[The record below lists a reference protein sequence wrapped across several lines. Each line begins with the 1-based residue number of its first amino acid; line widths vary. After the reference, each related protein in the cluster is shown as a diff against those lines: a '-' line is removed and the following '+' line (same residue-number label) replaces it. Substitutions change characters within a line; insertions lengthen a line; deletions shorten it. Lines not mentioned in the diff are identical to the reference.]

1 VGLEEREGGQV
12 LNTAVD
18 AAPAPAA
25 RINPV
30 AKLVAALVI
39 AVGLVLSVDWV
50 SALTAL
56 VLEVILVLVLRV
68 PLRSL
73 LTRGAVLALV
83 AGLTA
88 VTILLYGE
96 PGGVVHWHF
105 LLITVS
111 DGSITLALATFL
123 RVLAIALPSVFLFID
138 TDPTELADGL
148 GQVLRLPARFVLGA
162 LAAVRVIGLL
172 GQDWRYLGY
181 ARRARG
187 VGDQA
192 RIRRAAGQ
200 AFALLVIAVRRGS
213 TLATAMEARGFGAHP
228 SRTWARPSSF
238 GRRETALILASFA
251 IVTVAITTSVGF
263 GHWHFLG
270 SR

>member
-1 VGLEEREGGQV
+1 MLS
-12 LNTAVD
+12 TAVD
-18 AAPAPAA
+18 AAPARPT

-30 AKLVAALVI
+30 AKLAAALVI

-56 VLEVILVLVLRV
+56 VLEVILVLALRA

-73 LTRGAVLALV
+73 LTRGAVLVLV

-96 PGGVVHWHF
+96 PSGVVHWHF

-111 DGSITLALATFL
+111 DGSITLAIATFL
-123 RVLAIALPSVFLFID
+123 RVLAIAVPSVFLFID
-138 TDPTELADGL
+138 TEPTELADGL

-162 LAAVRVIGLL
+162 LAGVRLIGLL

-187 VGDQA
+187 VADQA

-200 AFALLVIAVRRGS
+200 AFALLVSAVRRGS
-213 TLATAMEARGFGAHP
+213 MLATAMEARGFGAYP
-228 SRTWARPSSF
+228 TRTWARPSPF
-238 GRRETALILASFA
+238 GWRETALICLAFVIVAAA
-251 IVTVAITTSVGF
+251 ISVSVGS
-263 GHWHFLG
+263 GHWNFIG

>member
-1 VGLEEREGGQV
+1 MTVP
-12 LNTAVD
+12 VD
-18 AAPAPAA
+18 VA
-25 RINPV
+25 RGRTVHVNPV
-30 AKLVAALVI
+30 AKLAAALVI
-39 AVGLVLSVDWV
+39 AVGLVFSVDWV

-56 VLEVILVLVLRV
+56 TLEVLLVLALRV
-68 PLRSL
+68 PLRAL
-73 LTRGAVLALV
+73 LTRGAMVVLA

-105 LLITVS
+105 FLITVS
-111 DGSITLALATFL
+111 DGSIALAVATFL

-138 TDPTELADGL
+138 TEPTELADGL

-162 LAAVRVIGLL
+162 LAGLRLVGLL

-187 VGDQA
+187 VADQD

-200 AFALLVIAVRRGS
+200 AFALLVSAIRRGS
-213 TLATAMEARGFGAHP
+213 TLATAMEARGFGAYP
-228 SRTWARPSSF
+228 TRTWARPSPF
-238 GRRETALILASFA
+238 GWAEIALICAAFGIVAAA
-251 IVTVAITTSVGF
+251 ILTSVST
-263 GHWHFLG
+263 GHWNFIG

>member
-1 VGLEEREGGQV
+1 MLK
-12 LNTAVD
+12 T
-18 AAPAPAA
+18 AAPQRSTP
-25 RINPV
+25 INPV
-30 AKLVAALVI
+30 AKLAAALVI
-39 AVGLVLSVDWV
+39 AVGLVFSVDWM

-56 VLEVILVLVLRV
+56 VLEVILLLVLRV
-68 PLRSL
+68 PLRAL
-73 LTRGAVLALV
+73 LSRGALLLMA

-96 PGGVVHWHF
+96 PSGVVHWHF
-105 LLITVS
+105 LLINVS

-138 TDPTELADGL
+138 TEPTELADGL

-162 LAAVRVIGLL
+162 LAGFRLVGLL

-187 VGDQA
+187 VADQG

-200 AFALLVIAVRRGS
+200 AFALLVSAIRRGS

-228 SRTWARPSSF
+228 TRTWARPSPF
-238 GRRETALILASFA
+238 GWRETVLISTAFV
-251 IVTVAITTSVGF
+251 IVAAAITVSVST
-263 GHWHFLG
+263 GHWNFIG